1 MKLHASSHPTPA
13 YSASIPRMESLQRPT
28 ISLAR
33 NSEEWWYFT
42 IRWGEYRDGCRLA
55 GQDVVIQ
62 LLECCTEE
70 LRKDLVRTA
79 GRSLAK
85 KKLEIEVRQEIKK
98 LAVLKENNMIA
109 RAILH
114 NMHQQQHETIR
125 SFSARIRGQANTCN
139 FMHHIL
145 SSQVVLL
152 P

>member
-1 MKLHASSHPTPA
+1 MKVKCPYTNCKYETEECSDATLLNTLMKLHASSHPTPA
-13 YSASIPRMESLQRPT
+13 YSASISRMENLQRPT

-42 IRWGEYRDGCRLA
+42 IRWGEYRDGCRLD

-85 KKLEIEVRQEIKK
+85 KSEKEVLQE
-98 LAVLKENNMIA
+98 
-109 RAILH
+109 H
-114 NMHQQQHETIR
+114 DC
-125 SFSARIRGQANTCN
+125 TCN
-139 FMHHIL
+139 IAQHA
-145 SSQVVLL
+145 SATE
-152 P
+152 